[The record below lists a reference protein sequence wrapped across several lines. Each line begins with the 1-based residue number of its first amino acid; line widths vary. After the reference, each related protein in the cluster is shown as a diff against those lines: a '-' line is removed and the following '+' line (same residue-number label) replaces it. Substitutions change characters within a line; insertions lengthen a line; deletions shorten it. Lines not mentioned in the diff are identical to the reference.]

1 MKKNIS
7 IIVFGFLLSLASTL
21 QAQEVKL
28 ISKPEALNKVS
39 EANQSIKISMEA
51 FNEAKGDYRQT
62 NAIFLPNISVT
73 HTGFAT
79 TNPLMA
85 FGSKLNQEI
94 LTENDFNPDLLNNPD
109 QIQNFATAIEFQ
121 QPLINIDGFYQRKA
135 AKSKMEVMAL
145 QTDRIR
151 DYVNFEVEN
160 AYMQLQLAYKAVSVL
175 MTALEAAEANL
186 KLAQNSFN
194 QGYLQRSDVLL
205 VEIRVTEVMNQ
216 LQTARSNVK
225 NASNFLSFLMN
236 DKSDV
241 IFQPSDS
248 LKLDGLVQEST
259 LLIPQERADIQAM
272 QLATD
277 ARESLY
283 KSDKMTFLP
292 TLNAF
297 GSYQLYDK
305 EIFQFGANGYVF
317 GAELKWNILEGTKRF
332 GKTQKTRATFEKSK
346 LEYEQYVSK
355 SQLELNKTKRLLT
368 DAQSKLKLTQL
379 AVEQSEEA
387 LRIRTNR
394 FEEGLEKTT
403 DLLIAETQYA
413 QKQLEYYQTIFE
425 YNSTNAYLKFL
436 TTF

>member
-21 QAQEVKL
+21 QAQEIKL

-62 NAIFLPNISVT
+62 NAIFIPNISVS

-85 FGSKLNQEI
+85 FGSKLNQGI
-94 LTENDFNPDLLNNPD
+94 LTPSDFNPDLLNNPD

-135 AKSKMEVMAL
+135 AKSKMKVMAL
-145 QTDRIR
+145 QTDRIK

-175 MTALEAAEANL
+175 EKALEAAEANL

-216 LQTARSNVK
+216 LQTARSNIK
-225 NASNFLSFLMN
+225 NASNYLSFLMN
-236 DKSDV
+236 DQADV

-248 LKLDGLVQEST
+248 LKLDGLIQEST

-305 EIFQFGANGYVF
+305 EIFQFGANGYLF
-317 GAELKWNILEGTKRF
+317 GAELKWNILEGTRRF